1 MQKLKLEMDDLRVES
16 FTTAASENDRGTVDG
31 HDATRL
37 ADSCTCGSG
46 PPSDGCTIGCA
57 TAADCTTQ
65 NNPGTVI
72 EY

>member
-16 FTTAASENDRGTVDG
+16 FTTAASADDRGTVEG
-31 HDATRL
+31 HDAT
-37 ADSCTCGSG
+37 AYQDSCGCVR
-46 PPSDGCTIGCA
+46 PSDGCTIGCA